1 MVVLVVMERMVVM
14 VDLAKAVEEVDL
26 DMLVVSLLLVLHW
39 VVESL
44 MNLE

>member
-26 DMLVVSLLLVLHW
+26 DMLVV
-39 VVESL
+39 
-44 MNLE
+44 